1 MPMPVPGDSV
11 RLRGT
16 NTLPFPLLPVFFLV
30 GIFYLNFTSRVVL
43 SPLLP
48 VLERDLGLGHGQA
61 GSLFLLAQL
70 GYCGGLL
77 ASGFVSWR
85 WNHRWT
91 ITLSTLGVGLVLLA
105 VSQVTSVTG
114 MRAWLVLLGVSAGL
128 YLPSGITTVT
138 EHASKEHWGKALA
151 IHELAPNLGYVTAP
165 LLAEGLLRVLSWRG
179 VLAVLGVLAILL
191 GALYVFFGRGG
202 GHRALRP
209 RFTAMHQLVRDPSFW
224 IMGTLFAIS
233 VGTGLGVYMMMPL
246 FLVSEIGMDRGV
258 ANSIVGVSRAPG
270 LVIIFFSGMI
280 SDRIGHRQAL
290 VLFLAMMGTLTLL
303 LGLIRGPVAT
313 PTLVF
318 LQSAAAP
325 CVFPVA
331 FSMISRMFSPPLRPL
346 VVSMITIIGSL
357 FGAGAIPSALGH
369 WAEAFSFSSGFFL
382 LGLLT
387 LAIVPLLLYRGSP
400 ASAEG
405 KSDRAITP

>member
-1 MPMPVPGDSV
+1 MPMRWPGDSF
-11 RLRGT
+11 RLTVT
-16 NTLPFPLLPVFFLV
+16 NVLPFPLLPVLFLV

-77 ASGFVSWR
+77 GSGFVSWR
-85 WNHRWT
+85 LNHRWT
-91 ITLSTLGVGLVLLA
+91 ITLSTLGVGLALLA
-105 VSQVTSVTG
+105 VSQATSVTG
-114 MRAWLVLLGVSAGL
+114 IRAWLVLLGVFAGL

-138 EHASKEHWGKALA
+138 EQASRDHWGKVLA
-151 IHELAPNLGYVTAP
+151 VHELAPNLGYLTAP
-165 LLAEGLLRVLSWRG
+165 LLAEALLRVLSWRG

-202 GHRALRP
+202 RYSAAQP
-209 RFTAMHQLVRDPSFW
+209 RFTALNQLVRDPSFW
-224 IMGTLFAIS
+224 IMGILFAIS
-233 VGTGLGVYMMMPL
+233 VGTSLGVYMMMPL

-270 LVIIFFSGMI
+270 LVTIFVSGMI

-303 LGLIRGPVAT
+303 LGVVQGPIAT
-313 PTLVF
+313 SVVIF
-318 LQSAAAP
+318 LQSAAVP
-325 CVFPVA
+325 CIFPVA
-331 FSMISRMFSPPLRPL
+331 FSTISRIFSPPIRPL
-346 VVSMITIIGSL
+346 VVSLITIIGSL
-357 FGAGAIPSALGH
+357 FGAGAVPSALGH
-369 WAEAFSFSSGFFL
+369 WAEAFSFSSGFFI

-387 LAIVPLLLYRGSP
+387 LAIVPLFLYRGSP
-400 ASAEG
+400 ASADG
-405 KSDRAITP
+405 KPDRARTP